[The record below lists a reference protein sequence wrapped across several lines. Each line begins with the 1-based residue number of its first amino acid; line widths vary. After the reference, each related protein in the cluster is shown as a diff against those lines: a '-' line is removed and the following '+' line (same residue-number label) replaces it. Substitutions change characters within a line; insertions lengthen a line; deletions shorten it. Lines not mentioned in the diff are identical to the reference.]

1 MAAAIDPATYVE
13 RAMQTLG
20 VTTPSALADVMGW
33 RRGAERLIYR
43 WLAGEVAPGFAYT
56 IDLAVR
62 CGWLTA
68 AAQGSPVRLLPPPEN
83 RLPATLAADV
93 AEILV
98 RLAAQLDSVGAEV
111 ATIRQQLDRQ
121 ERAVHPAA
129 PAATH
134 RPDEQA

>member
-1 MAAAIDPATYVE
+1 MWVQGHPDRACLE
-13 RAMQTLG
+13 RWAGG
-20 VTTPSALADVMGW
+20 VPLDGRAS
-33 RRGAERLIYR
+33 
-43 WLAGEVAPGFAYT
+43 
-56 IDLAVR
+56 
-62 CGWLTA
+62 
-68 AAQGSPVRLLPPPEN
+68 QPVRLLPPPEN

-129 PAATH
+129 PAAT
-134 RPDEQA
+134 P